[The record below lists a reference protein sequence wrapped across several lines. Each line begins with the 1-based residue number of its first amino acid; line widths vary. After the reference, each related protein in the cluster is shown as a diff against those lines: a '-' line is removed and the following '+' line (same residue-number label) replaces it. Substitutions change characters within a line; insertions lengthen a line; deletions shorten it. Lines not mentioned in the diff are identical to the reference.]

1 MKTFT
6 IPAHKDIYKQLEL
19 LLSPNGLALVLGS
32 NQNRTDAVSHEA
44 LNVILSQRPNWY
56 DNEVLHTI
64 GERDQ
69 YTDDWGIPL
78 PSVDIDEVTSDIVIY
93 TGAIRAAEKA
103 NLVLTAAEICPV
115 IAVVHLTEGDP
126 ETYIRDRFAHMGCD
140 INKVESVVKIVLQ
153 TED

>member
-64 GERDQ
+64 GERVTPKTGTPELVMFYSFALFNSEDR
-69 YTDDWGIPL
+69 DSGAGIP
-78 PSVDIDEVTSDIVIY
+78 
-93 TGAIRAAEKA
+93 K
-103 NLVLTAAEICPV
+103 
-115 IAVVHLTEGDP
+115 
-126 ETYIRDRFAHMGCD
+126 
-140 INKVESVVKIVLQ
+140 
-153 TED
+153 

>member
-78 PSVDIDEVTSDIVIY
+78 PSVDIANSEDRDS
-93 TGAIRAAEKA
+93 GAAPKPCSEDRDSGAAS
-103 NLVLTAAEICPV
+103 
-115 IAVVHLTEGDP
+115 H
-126 ETYIRDRFAHMGCD
+126 RD
-140 INKVESVVKIVLQ
+140 
-153 TED
+153 